1 MQIAESII
9 ATTHTDSQGDK
20 LTKEALDNLVQS
32 IKNHYIP
39 INNEHDPRLPP
50 IGRISSG
57 FTRQRSDGEFEA
69 VAILELFDNTD
80 SIKLNSDGREMIIES
95 TEGISISY
103 DWTHRFDEDQT
114 DITSIASILKT
125 DALYSIKKS
134 SDPIS
139 IITISA
145 GVFVV
150 GGIASGF
157 LKEIGSDGWKKIK
170 PILGK
175 LFSRKTRTTN
185 DQLLKFSVCVQH
197 NDNIIEI
204 DIIQTNPNEAEISNF
219 IDNGFK
225 KLDEV
230 LPFYCAN
237 QNDIK
242 KLVFSAKGNN
252 LEINFAV
259 RKDCQPLKSNI
270 SVSDFLSKNTPKRDG
285 F

>member
-20 LTKEALDNLVQS
+20 LTKENLDDLIES
-32 IKNHYIP
+32 IKNRYVP
-39 INNEHDPRLPP
+39 IDIEHDPRLPP

-57 FTRQRSDGEFEA
+57 FTRQRPDGEFEA
-69 VAILELFDNTD
+69 VAILELFDDTD
-80 SIKLNSDGREMIIES
+80 SIELNSDGREMIIES
-95 TEGISISY
+95 IEGVSISY
-103 DWTHRFDEDQT
+103 DWTHRFEEDQN
-114 DITSIASILKT
+114 DINEIASILKT
-125 DALYSIKKS
+125 DALYSVKKS

-139 IITISA
+139 VITISA

-157 LKEIGSDGWKKIK
+157 LNEIGSDGWKKVK

-185 DQLLKFSVCVQH
+185 DQLLRFSVCVQH

-219 IDNGFK
+219 IDNGLK

-230 LPFYCAN
+230 LPIYCAN

-242 KLVFSAKGNN
+242 KLVFSVKENN

-259 RKDCQPLKSNI
+259 RKDCQPLKSTI
-270 SVSDFLSKNTPKRDG
+270 SVSDILSKNIPPN
-285 F
+285 